1 MTGKIISVNRKQNNE
16 LEDEVKFF
24 NRELSWLKFNQR
36 VIAQSKSNSIPLGER
51 LRFSAIAAENLDEF
65 FMVRVAGLLQ
75 LRRSGVKFLQGEKRN
90 LDELLDEI
98 ITKSHFLYLEIQKE
112 LSNIF
117 LLLQKSNVF
126 ITDYDDLDDDV
137 NVLKRFFNLLI

>member
-1 MTGKIISVNRKQNNE
+1 M
-16 LEDEVKFF
+16 EDEVKFF

-126 ITDYDDLDDDV
+126 ITDYDD
-137 NVLKRFFNLLI
+137 